1 MIPTT
6 SKRKGIQDC
15 VTLGVTVTE
24 FLKERRKGG
33 EKEGEEGREGTTTTT
48 KRNSKRT
55 ENCWHS

>member
-15 VTLGVTVTE
+15 VTLGVTATG

-33 EKEGEEGREGTTTTT
+33 EKEGGEGEEGTTTT